1 MANKRR
7 GYYTLKLGGK
17 NRTMHFSM
25 NFWANFTDELN
36 ISLEKIGEVFSDGVS
51 ISSIRA
57 LVYSGLK
64 AYDQEEGNEI
74 DYNQF
79 KVGVWLEDFQAEKLN
94 EMIEAMME
102 SRILGNDLNMGVS
115 RNVKKTT
122 KVGANLQWEQTRY
135 LAMMMFNVNCNKRGQ
150 MITPEKLFPLPQDV
164 YLDKGSP
171 KSTKEELIAF
181 KKILEKHKPSK

>member
-17 NRTMHFSM
+17 SRTMHFSM

-74 DYNQF
+74 NYNQF

-115 RNVKKTT
+115 RNVKKTS
-122 KVGANLQWEQTRY
+122 KVG
-135 LAMMMFNVNCNKRGQ
+135 K
-150 MITPEKLFPLPQDV
+150 
-164 YLDKGSP
+164 
-171 KSTKEELIAF
+171 
-181 KKILEKHKPSK
+181 

>member
-79 KVGVWLEDFQAEKLN
+79 KVGMWLEDFKAEKLN
-94 EMIEAMME
+94 EMIEAMMQ

-122 KVGANLQWEQTRY
+122 KVG
-135 LAMMMFNVNCNKRGQ
+135 K
-150 MITPEKLFPLPQDV
+150 
-164 YLDKGSP
+164 
-171 KSTKEELIAF
+171 
-181 KKILEKHKPSK
+181 

>member
-1 MANKRR
+1 MANKKR
-7 GYYTLKLGGK
+7 GYYTLKIGGK
-17 NRTMHFSM
+17 MRTMHFSM

-115 RNVKKTT
+115 RNVKKTS
-122 KVGANLQWEQTRY
+122 KVG
-135 LAMMMFNVNCNKRGQ
+135 K
-150 MITPEKLFPLPQDV
+150 
-164 YLDKGSP
+164 
-171 KSTKEELIAF
+171 
-181 KKILEKHKPSK
+181 

>member
-1 MANKRR
+1 MANKKR

-17 NRTMHFSM
+17 SRTMHFSM

-64 AYDQEEGNEI
+64 AYDQEQGNEI

-79 KVGVWLEDFQAEKLN
+79 KVGMWLEDFKAEKLN
-94 EMIEAMME
+94 EMVESMME

-115 RNVKKTT
+115 RNIKKTT
-122 KVGANLQWEQTRY
+122 KVG
-135 LAMMMFNVNCNKRGQ
+135 K
-150 MITPEKLFPLPQDV
+150 
-164 YLDKGSP
+164 
-171 KSTKEELIAF
+171 
-181 KKILEKHKPSK
+181 

>member
-1 MANKRR
+1 MANKKR
-7 GYYTLKLGGK
+7 GYYTLKIGGK
-17 NRTMHFSM
+17 SRTMHFSM

-64 AYDQEEGNEI
+64 AYDQEQGNEI

-79 KVGVWLEDFQAEKLN
+79 KVGMWLEDFPAEKLN
-94 EMIEAMME
+94 EMVNSMME

-115 RNVKKTT
+115 RNIKKTT
-122 KVGANLQWEQTRY
+122 KVG
-135 LAMMMFNVNCNKRGQ
+135 K
-150 MITPEKLFPLPQDV
+150 
-164 YLDKGSP
+164 
-171 KSTKEELIAF
+171 
-181 KKILEKHKPSK
+181 

>member
-17 NRTMHFSM
+17 SRTMHFSM

-79 KVGVWLEDFQAEKLN
+79 KVGMWLEDFKAEKLN

-122 KVGANLQWEQTRY
+122 KVG
-135 LAMMMFNVNCNKRGQ
+135 K
-150 MITPEKLFPLPQDV
+150 
-164 YLDKGSP
+164 
-171 KSTKEELIAF
+171 
-181 KKILEKHKPSK
+181 

>member
-74 DYNQF
+74 NYNQF

-115 RNVKKTT
+115 RNVKKTS
-122 KVGANLQWEQTRY
+122 KVG
-135 LAMMMFNVNCNKRGQ
+135 K
-150 MITPEKLFPLPQDV
+150 
-164 YLDKGSP
+164 
-171 KSTKEELIAF
+171 
-181 KKILEKHKPSK
+181 